1 MARDFSCIAS
11 NIYIHDIVLRFEITG
26 HMCCKGS
33 QRQEKS
39 ELGDILQ
46 GTHPT
51 NEWNQAKFDY
61 GMTLHPVKHSYMSV
75 ALQDLLM
82 VIYLTQLTK
91 TQLQLHEKLTSVSVN
106 QLKEYQKLLPE

>member
-1 MARDFSCIAS
+1 
-11 NIYIHDIVLRFEITG
+11 
-26 HMCCKGS
+26 MC
-33 QRQEKS
+33 
-39 ELGDILQ
+39 
-46 GTHPT
+46 
-51 NEWNQAKFDY
+51 
-61 GMTLHPVKHSYMSV
+61 TLHPAKHSYISYLNAAV

>member
-1 MARDFSCIAS
+1 MAEHPKYKSKGGFYR
-11 NIYIHDIVLRFEITG
+11 L
-26 HMCCKGS
+26 HMSPCTLLKA
-33 QRQEKS
+33 
-39 ELGDILQ
+39 
-46 GTHPT
+46 HYT
-51 NEWNQAKFDY
+51 N
-61 GMTLHPVKHSYMSV
+61 T

>member
-1 MARDFSCIAS
+1 MLNAPYS
-11 NIYIHDIVLRFEITG
+11 NT
-26 HMCCKGS
+26 
-33 QRQEKS
+33 
-39 ELGDILQ
+39 
-46 GTHPT
+46 
-51 NEWNQAKFDY
+51 
-61 GMTLHPVKHSYMSV
+61 